1 MCSGWVEFA
10 QAKLHPRV
18 RWLAGRSNETT
29 LSARTYLLHRPNG
42 IGPNLQSNSS
52 ERTMKR
58 STGVLGLLLF
68 VMVGCADDKELQT
81 KFGSAKSVREYRKLV
96 KDVIVEANAIEREA
110 RDRAVGSTGQASGE
124 NLSPVYRQLRPRL
137 VVLIAK
143 MESIESPKKL
153 ADMHADVLAALGLRL
168 AAYDLV
174 IEGWQIE
181 HQQTFEDAQPL
192 YIDAAKKL
200 NEGTGILLQVNEV
213 LLEVDIALAEAEGRT
228 LVS

>member
-1 MCSGWVEFA
+1 
-10 QAKLHPRV
+10 
-18 RWLAGRSNETT
+18 
-29 LSARTYLLHRPNG
+29 
-42 IGPNLQSNSS
+42 
-52 ERTMKR
+52 
-58 STGVLGLLLF
+58 
-68 VMVGCADDKELQT
+68 
-81 KFGSAKSVREYRKLV
+81 
-96 KDVIVEANAIEREA
+96 
-110 RDRAVGSTGQASGE
+110 
-124 NLSPVYRQLRPRL
+124 
-137 VVLIAK
+137 
-143 MESIESPKKL
+143 
-153 ADMHADVLAALGLRL
+153 MHADVLSALGLRL

>member
-1 MCSGWVEFA
+1 
-10 QAKLHPRV
+10 
-18 RWLAGRSNETT
+18 
-29 LSARTYLLHRPNG
+29 
-42 IGPNLQSNSS
+42 
-52 ERTMKR
+52 
-58 STGVLGLLLF
+58 
-68 VMVGCADDKELQT
+68 
-81 KFGSAKSVREYRKLV
+81 
-96 KDVIVEANAIEREA
+96 
-110 RDRAVGSTGQASGE
+110 
-124 NLSPVYRQLRPRL
+124 
-137 VVLIAK
+137 
-143 MESIESPKKL
+143 
-153 ADMHADVLAALGLRL
+153 VLAALGLRL

>member
-1 MCSGWVEFA
+1 
-10 QAKLHPRV
+10 
-18 RWLAGRSNETT
+18 
-29 LSARTYLLHRPNG
+29 
-42 IGPNLQSNSS
+42 
-52 ERTMKR
+52 MKR

-81 KFGSAKSVREYRKLV
+81 EFGSAKSVREYRQLV
-96 KDVIVEANAIEREA
+96 EDVIVEANAIEREA
-110 RDRAVGSTGQASGE
+110 RDRAVASTGQASGE
-124 NLSPVYRQLRPRL
+124 NLSPVYRQLRPR
-137 VVLIAK
+137 VVALIAK

-153 ADMHADVLAALGLRL
+153 SDMHADVLAALGLRL

-228 LVS
+228 LLS